1 MSELGKEIK
10 KLLDTLDE
18 LEKAVD
24 KLRRQIG
31 A

>member
-10 KLLDTLDE
+10 KLLDTVEE
-18 LEKAVD
+18 LEKAVE